1 MVELEGICSA
11 ANLGWIVRNALKGWD
26 LTYIQGSDS
35 TIALCWVLSEQLR
48 LNEFHRNR
56 VVQIRRGVELNNIY
70 HVKTEAL
77 VADVGTRPEKVQ
89 IKDVLPGSRW
99 QNGVDWMKM
108 TVGQAVDSGDI
119 KAALEI
125 QINDQEKDEFKD
137 GVVYHKIPEVLTRGH
152 ALNKDR
158 ITKLEERALFSK
170 YVILP
175 TKFGF
180 KLSFRITMLVIKF
193 ISRCRK
199 GKPFNG
205 PKLSLP
211 LETVPKV
218 LVQISLTFKRRPVE
232 DVRVPTLGCSPG
244 SLQSPSMEK

>member
-108 TVGQAVDSGDI
+108 TVGQAVASGDI

-125 QINDQEKDEFKD
+125 RINDQEKDEFKD
-137 GVVYHKIPEVLTRGH
+137 GVVEIRNFTQLRQKILR
-152 ALNKDR
+152 
-158 ITKLEERALFSK
+158 
-170 YVILP
+170 
-175 TKFGF
+175 
-180 KLSFRITMLVIKF
+180 
-193 ISRCRK
+193 
-199 GKPFNG
+199 
-205 PKLSLP
+205 
-211 LETVPKV
+211 
-218 LVQISLTFKRRPVE
+218 
-232 DVRVPTLGCSPG
+232 
-244 SLQSPSMEK
+244 

>member
-1 MVELEGICSA
+1 M
-11 ANLGWIVRNALKGWD
+11 
-26 LTYIQGSDS
+26 
-35 TIALCWVLSEQLR
+35 
-48 LNEFHRNR
+48 
-56 VVQIRRGVELNNIY
+56 
-70 HVKTEAL
+70 
-77 VADVGTRPEKVQ
+77 
-89 IKDVLPGSRW
+89 
-99 QNGVDWMKM
+99 
-108 TVGQAVDSGDI
+108 
-119 KAALEI
+119 
-125 QINDQEKDEFKD
+125 
-137 GVVYHKIPEVLTRGH
+137 YHKIPEVLTRGH

-211 LETVPKV
+211 LEIVPKV
-218 LVQISLTFKRRPVE
+218 LVQISLTFKRRPVV

-244 SLQSPSMEK
+244 SLQPPSMENGFNQPATNLTSTSEMRNLGSMKEEDFYIRLAATYLFRTATMEVKHFNKKEYLDKIGFEHNGILYGKNRILEGIDFQNVSGMDMVNLNPLGVNTICPIVDR